1 MLFQFRNVYELY
13 EDDRGGISYFF
24 SLPFFVEERRTQMR
38 LLMMM
43 EAILLILLSFRGAQK

>member
-13 EDDRGGISYFF
+13 EDGRGGISYFF
-24 SLPFFVEERRTQMR
+24 SLAFFLEERRTQMR
-38 LLMMM
+38 LFMMM

>member
-24 SLPFFVEERRTQMR
+24 SLPFFVEERRAQMR
-38 LLMMM
+38 LFMMM